1 MPVPAHVAII
11 MDGNG
16 RWARSRRKPR
26 HAGHKAGETA
36 TRSIVEACAERGVAQ
51 LTLFAFS
58 SENWDRPQSEVG
70 RLMELFLEALD
81 SRVKAMHENG
91 IRLCFIG
98 DRRRFSEKLQ
108 QRMNQAEALTVDNHR
123 MQVNVAVSYG
133 GRWEIVEAARAVA
146 AAVADGELSVDA
158 IDEAA
163 LAGYMQLPAS
173 LPPPDLFIRTG
184 GEQRLSN
191 FLLWHLAYTELWF
204 TDILW
209 PDFGPEAL
217 DEAFTWFAGRERRYG
232 KVAHA

>member
-1 MPVPAHVAII
+1 MQVPTHVAII

-16 RWARSRRKPR
+16 RWARNRRKPR
-26 HAGHKAGETA
+26 HAGHKAGEAA
-36 TRSIVEACAERGVAQ
+36 TRSIVEACAERGVSQ

-98 DRRRFSEKLQ
+98 DRSRFSGKLQ
-108 QRMNQAEALTVDNHR
+108 QRMTQAEELTIDNRR
-123 MQVNVAVSYG
+123 MQVNVAASYG
-133 GRWEIVEAARAVA
+133 GRWEIIEATRAVA
-146 AAVADGELSVDA
+146 AAVVAGELSVDA

-163 LAGYMQLPAS
+163 LAACMQLPAS
-173 LPPPDLFIRTG
+173 SPPPDLFIRTG

-204 TDILW
+204 TDTLW
-209 PDFGPEAL
+209 PDFGVDSL
-217 DEAFTWFAGRERRYG
+217 DEAFAWFAGRERRFG